1 MDIHFNSKVRGRDE
15 PDCAYGPEHDQAHHH
30 RTKDDTKSGS
40 SREKTSRLQ
49 TLENKPKTT
58 ENKPQPM
65 ANKRGIISIVLT
77 VIAALA
83 VFLAPQISNIVEGVM
98 DVLSS
103 DEGVTVG
110 GTSDNAQVSEQAEMI
125 NYETLA
131 ETDILGITT
140 PCTAY
145 AHMEISGEDIAFM
158 CQAFLETHYPDNVP
172 EIKKDFNGYKINDGS
187 GEIMYENEYSA
198 RLNNGV
204 SEYIAVGADAVTG
217 SAHYINI
224 QMADKELIR
233 EFLEVF
239 LTNLSGISGVT
250 ADDLNLLFETDDFGF
265 SSGSCGNYGINVYY
279 RSSEA
284 MYSVSMQY
292 NAYPWKSCVLLEEQE
307 ISSRQVVSDGVEC
320 TAAPHFETELKGAS
334 AVELIHH
341 WLDANNYH
349 GLTME
354 TYPENRRAVYEQLA
368 DLRYEVLDYN
378 CRYTWSSGDTPYTI
392 NLNTDTFSDRIHSV
406 EFDNFSKDDIPQL
419 MTLATQI
426 LGFGNAEDFTD
437 QCLYGYEADGFCF
450 LRADGYEIYVSGY
463 DDNLY
468 MDITPLRQ

>member
-1 MDIHFNSKVRGRDE
+1 M
-15 PDCAYGPEHDQAHHH
+15 
-30 RTKDDTKSGS
+30 
-40 SREKTSRLQ
+40 Q
-49 TLENKPKTT
+49 TL

-145 AHMEISGEDIAFM
+145 ARMEISGEDIAFM

-198 RLNNGV
+198 RLNNGM

-217 SAHYINI
+217 SARYINI

-250 ADDLNLLFETDDFGF
+250 ADDLNLLFLKPM
-265 SSGSCGNYGINVYY
+265 I
-279 RSSEA
+279 
-284 MYSVSMQY
+284 SV
-292 NAYPWKSCVLLEEQE
+292 L
-307 ISSRQVVSDGVEC
+307 
-320 TAAPHFETELKGAS
+320 
-334 AVELIHH
+334 AVEAAEIMGSMYITDPRKLCIPS
-341 WLDANNYH
+341 ASNIMPTH
-349 GLTME
+349 GNPA
-354 TYPENRRAVYEQLA
+354 YCWKNRR
-368 DLRYEVLDYN
+368 
-378 CRYTWSSGDTPYTI
+378 
-392 NLNTDTFSDRIHSV
+392 
-406 EFDNFSKDDIPQL
+406 
-419 MTLATQI
+419 
-426 LGFGNAEDFTD
+426 
-437 QCLYGYEADGFCF
+437 
-450 LRADGYEIYVSGY
+450 
-463 DDNLY
+463 
-468 MDITPLRQ
+468 